1 MPYVT
6 YMSYVLCVRVYV
18 YSYRVFFLFLRY
30 ILSTTTFCGLIR
42 FKDRYRVFDF
52 EFFRYVIFKL
62 LNILLLLFRKVS
74 DRIMMTQAVRNII
87 CLLLKVFV
95 WQTLKKVSRAKK
107 NCYTP

>member
-1 MPYVT
+1 MLRICPMCY
-6 YMSYVLCVRVYV
+6 VYV
-18 YSYRVFFLFLRY
+18 CMFILFLRY

-42 FKDRYRVFDF
+42 FKDIRYLVSSFR
-52 EFFRYVIFKL
+52 FFQINKL
-62 LNILLLLFRKVS
+62 FLIVDILLLLFRKVS